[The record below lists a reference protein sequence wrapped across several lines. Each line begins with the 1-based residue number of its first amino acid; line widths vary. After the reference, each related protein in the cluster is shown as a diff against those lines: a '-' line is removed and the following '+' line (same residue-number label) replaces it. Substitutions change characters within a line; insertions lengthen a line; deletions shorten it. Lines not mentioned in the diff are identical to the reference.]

1 MTVKELHRESMR
13 FIDLALLARFD
24 NTIDKVK
31 ENYLKAFELEKEAL
45 KLFIQNS
52 NQEPTRS
59 ILIRSAANLAILSGQ
74 LREAEKLVFIGLT
87 GDISEELANEF
98 RDMFQD
104 INFHRHLA
112 LKGVVLDTKEVQLS
126 LSGNE
131 VGHGLIRGDE
141 FSNRVHTL
149 EKMAYRTADRLRNKS
164 FTENVSKQNIIDFQ
178 PYFSTFRAQSFA
190 VTIRFGGTIKQQM
203 IEGTDIQSVII
214 GDILNNIQ
222 LINDEDY
229 LKLNDNITDETYRT
243 NFIALAKQLAP
254 DGDRIKLVGFT
265 AVKNNEPMT
274 VALTKPAS
282 KFKTIATKQTAQA
295 TITVQEIE
303 IEGFLSFADAK
314 KNKIKLSND
323 KVNFEIEVPKGLLSD
338 VVKPFFEDYVII
350 TGTKNG
356 EKIILKDIRSKEI
369 STP

>member
-1 MTVKELHRESMR
+1 MTVKELHRKSMK
-13 FIDLALLARFD
+13 FIDLALLAKFD
-24 NTIDKVK
+24 NDIDQVK
-31 ENYLKAFELEKEAL
+31 ENYLKAFELEKKAL
-45 KLFIQNS
+45 TLFIESS

-59 ILIRSAANLAILSGQ
+59 ILIRSTVNLAILSGKK
-74 LREAEKLVFIGLT
+74 REAEKWISMGLA

-98 RDMFQD
+98 RDLFQD
-104 INFHRHLA
+104 INFHRHLE
-112 LKGVVLDTKEVQLS
+112 LKGVVLDAKEVQLS

-141 FSNRVHTL
+141 FLNRVHVL
-149 EKMAYRTADRLRNKS
+149 EKMAYRTADRLRKKN
-164 FTENVSKQNIIDFQ
+164 FTEKISTESIKNFQ
-178 PYFSTFRAQSFA
+178 SYFSVPRAASFA
-190 VTIRFGGTIKQQM
+190 VTIRFGGTIKQQI
-203 IEGTDIQSVII
+203 IEGTDIQSII
-214 GDILNNIQ
+214 ISDILNNIQ
-222 LINDEDY
+222 LLNDEDY

-265 AVKNNEPMT
+265 AVKNNEPIT

-282 KFKTIATKQTAQA
+282 KFTTTATKPTSEVA
-295 TITVQEIE
+295 ITVQEIE

-314 KNKIKLSND
+314 KNKIKLSNG
-323 KVNFEIEVPKGLLSD
+323 KVSSEIEVPKGLLSD

-356 EKIILKDIRSKEI
+356 NKIILKDIKSKDK
-369 STP
+369 STL